1 MTTRRSKNSVTSRSP
16 RGLPKVVVGRTKSS
30 RSKPRPAET
39 ISVEEFARRAAD
51 RAAKGRLP
59 VLEVAAGQH
68 TYRRLFDA
76 DRYQFVTSPASDYV
90 DPLPVES
97 GRFGVVLCSG
107 VVERTPEPCEV
118 LAELNRAPDQ
128 AGRLFLS
135 TPLVV
140 SPRRPRPVPGQYVD
154 PLGLNYLL
162 QVSGFEL
169 EDLQAVETGATYA
182 VVARKAPSSGRAIAT
197 RGRLCHPA

>member
-1 MTTRRSKNSVTSRSP
+1 
-16 RGLPKVVVGRTKSS
+16 
-30 RSKPRPAET
+30 
-39 ISVEEFARRAAD
+39 VEELAH
-51 RAAKGRLP
+51 RAAKRAARGQLP
-59 VLEVAAGQH
+59 VLEVGGGSNS
-68 TYRRLFDA
+68 YRRLFDA
-76 DRYQFVTSPASDYV
+76 DRYQFVTSPSGDYV

-97 GRFGVVLCSG
+97 GCFGVVLCSG

-118 LAELNRAPDQ
+118 LAELNRALDR

-140 SPRRPRPVPGQYVD
+140 SPRQPRPGSGRRAD

-169 EDLQAVETGATYA
+169 EDLRAVEAASIYA

-197 RGRLCHPA
+197 RGRLCPPAEGPAPGDPL